1 MRYPKFLKDEG
12 TIGFVAPSFGCATE
26 PYASAFEAAL
36 KAFDNMGYKTVLGP
50 NCRLADGIG
59 ISNKPELCGKE
70 LNEAYVSNDSD
81 VIISCG
87 GGELMCEVVPF
98 IDYEAISKAQPKW
111 YMGFSDNTNF
121 TFLSATLADTA
132 AIYGP
137 CAATFG
143 MNRWH
148 ESLDDCFKLL
158 RGESLEVHNYDKWE
172 KEGLRDEEHPFEPY
186 NLTEEMKIK
195 YYIPDGTNVS
205 DLEVDNNK
213 VDGSECLTILDSE
226 QVKKEVSFEGRII
239 GGCMDCLQVLCGTSF
254 DKVEEFNDKYADDGI
269 IFFLEACDLNVMGIR
284 RAIWQMK
291 NAGWFKNVKGF
302 LIGRPMHFDEG
313 FLGLDQ
319 YHAVVDVLAEF
330 NVPIIMDLDIGHL
343 PPQMPIITG
352 AYAKVSSVGNE
363 FKMRYELV

>member
-1 MRYPKFLKDEG
+1 
-12 TIGFVAPSFGCATE
+12 
-26 PYASAFEAAL
+26 
-36 KAFDNMGYKTVLGP
+36 
-50 NCRLADGIG
+50 
-59 ISNKPELCGKE
+59 
-70 LNEAYVSNDSD
+70 
-81 VIISCG
+81 
-87 GGELMCEVVPF
+87 
-98 IDYEAISKAQPKW
+98 
-111 YMGFSDNTNF
+111 
-121 TFLSATLADTA
+121 
-132 AIYGP
+132 
-137 CAATFG
+137 
-143 MNRWH
+143 
-148 ESLDDCFKLL
+148 
-158 RGESLEVHNYDKWE
+158 
-172 KEGLRDEEHPFEPY
+172 
-186 NLTEEMKIK
+186 
-195 YYIPDGTNVS
+195 
-205 DLEVDNNK
+205 
-213 VDGSECLTILDSE
+213 
-226 QVKKEVSFEGRII
+226 
-239 GGCMDCLQVLCGTSF
+239 MDCLQVLCGTSF